1 MVDSVS
7 RFNGFAAT
15 YDRARP
21 RPPADLVDLL
31 TQWSGVAEPDVLD
44 IGAGTGLSTVVW
56 AGRAQHALALEPGED
71 MRAIAKQRFAEL
83 SASPTVFK
91 VINATAEQTG
101 LPDECVDIVTASQA
115 MHWFDPAELLPEV
128 ARLLRPG
135 GVFAA
140 YDVDWPPA
148 IDEAVDAAYNEVNR
162 RIAAL
167 PRETEDETRR
177 WGKAGHLA
185 RMVESGLFSYAR
197 EICLHSR
204 DTGGPER
211 LVDLMRSQSGIAA
224 VLTKGHTEDE
234 IGLTA
239 LREIA
244 TARMTESTTW
254 WWTYRIRVAAK

>member
-21 RPPADLVDLL
+21 RLPADLVDLL
-31 TQWSGVAEPDVLD
+31 IQWSGVTEPDVLD

-56 AGRAQHALALEPGED
+56 AGRAEHALALEPGED
-71 MRAIAKQRFAEL
+71 MRAIAKQRLAEL
-83 SASPTVFK
+83 SDSSTVFK
-91 VINATAEQTG
+91 VINATAERTG

-115 MHWFDPAELLPEV
+115 LHWFDPAELLPEV

-148 IDEAVDAAYNEVNR
+148 IDDQVDAAYGEVAR
-162 RIAAL
+162 RVT
-167 PRETEDETRR
+167 PDDTRR
-177 WGKAGHLA
+177 WPKSGHLA

-204 DTGGPER
+204 ETGGPER
-211 LVDLMRSQSGIAA
+211 LVDLMRSQSDIAA
-224 VLTKGHTEDE
+224 MLAEGHTEDE

-244 TARMTESTTW
+244 TARMSESATW